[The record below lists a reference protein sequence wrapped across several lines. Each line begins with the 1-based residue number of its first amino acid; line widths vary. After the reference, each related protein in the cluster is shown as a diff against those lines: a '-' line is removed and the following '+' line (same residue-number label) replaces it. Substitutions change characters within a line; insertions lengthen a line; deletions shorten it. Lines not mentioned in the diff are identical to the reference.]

1 MRHYMFSDE
10 TLKKSNFKGG
20 GIEYLFSK
28 YRIYLR
34 KVLVRETGGEYK
46 TDNLN
51 PLFHYTLCE
60 P

>member
-1 MRHYMFSDE
+1 MFSDE